1 MPVFCVKKNSN
12 YLFFIIIIIGSLRVL
27 DQMTAVTLKLVH
39 LLILQTLV
47 FWDVFYTVV
56 ANSAEL
62 SSFQACQHNALI

>member
-1 MPVFCVKKNSN
+1 MPVFCVKKISN

>member
-1 MPVFCVKKNSN
+1 MPVFCVKKISN

-62 SSFQACQHNALI
+62 SSFQSLPT

>member
-1 MPVFCVKKNSN
+1 MPVFLVKKNSN